1 MRTLLTFLF
10 FLMISAPAT
19 AEIIDMP
26 VVKVTAHGIAIYGA
40 PKYEPDF
47 SHFDYVNPDAPKG
60 GHLKLYALGTFDSLN
75 NYIVK
80 GIPASGLSL
89 TYESLMEQSYDEP
102 FSGAALLAE
111 SITVPKDRSYA
122 LFTLRPEAK
131 WQDGQPV
138 TPEDVKWTFETLM
151 EKGKPFFKA
160 YYANV
165 ERVEIPTP
173 NQVKFVFNTTNNLE
187 LPLIIGQMPVF
198 PKHYWTTEGRDFAQ
212 TTLVPPVG
220 SGPYKIANMKPGSS
234 ITYERDPN
242 WWGKDLPINK
252 GRYNFDNI
260 TYQYY
265 RDQNIALEAF
275 FAEDYNVRQENTAK
289 LWATAYETD
298 AVKTGKIKKEK
309 IKNELPQGMQGFI
322 YNIRRPVFQDIRVR
336 EALAY
341 AFDFEWSNKQFAYD
355 SYTRSHSY
363 FSNSEMAAEGLPEGD
378 ELALLN
384 QYKDQL
390 PPEVFTEIYTPPA
403 SDGSGQNRSNLAKA
417 QSILEEA
424 GYKLGPDGVRV
435 NDHGVRLEFEFI
447 DNNPAFER
455 WILPF
460 IQNLKKIGVK
470 ANFRVVDPAQYQKR
484 MTDFDFDMT
493 VLSIPQ
499 SSSPGN
505 EQREFWNSAK
515 ADIPGSRNYIGIKDP
530 VVDALVEDIIMAQSR
545 EELVTAC
552 KALDRVLLQ
561 GYYVIP
567 NWHMPAWRVAHWDYI
582 KRPETPPDL
591 DLAIAD
597 TWWSEGQN

>member
-102 FSGAALLAE
+102 FSMYGLLAE